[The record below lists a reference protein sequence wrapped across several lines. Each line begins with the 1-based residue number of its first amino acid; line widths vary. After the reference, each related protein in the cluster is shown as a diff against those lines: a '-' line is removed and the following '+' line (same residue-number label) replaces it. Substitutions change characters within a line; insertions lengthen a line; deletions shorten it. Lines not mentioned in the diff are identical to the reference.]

1 MLDLEKLK
9 EVEKKALMSFVD
21 KSKGEQACA
30 IPFTAAFIQEL
41 GLTLFTIPKERISSL
56 YRMREELDYLRNQ
69 LALVKQENHKKVNS
83 LNNVGLVAQQV
94 LKETALDSVSEMLE
108 GLQHSIEMRIS
119 ELAFNEEGGFYG
131 KAN

>member
-1 MLDLEKLK
+1 
-9 EVEKKALMSFVD
+9 
-21 KSKGEQACA
+21 
-30 IPFTAAFIQEL
+30 
-41 GLTLFTIPKERISSL
+41 
-56 YRMREELDYLRNQ
+56 MREELDYLRNQ

>member
-1 MLDLEKLK
+1 MFEKLT
-9 EVEKKALMSFVD
+9 ETEKKALMSFVD

-30 IPFTAAFIQEL
+30 VPFTAAFLEEL
-41 GLTLFTIPKERISSL
+41 GLTLFTIPKERIISL

-69 LALVKQENHKKVNS
+69 LALVKRENHKAVNS
-83 LNNVGLVAQQV
+83 LNDVGLVAQQV

-108 GLQHSIEMRIS
+108 KLQHSADMRIF
-119 ELAFNEEGGFYG
+119 ELSFNEEGGFYG